1 MVANRMPFQY
11 PGAKSADSCTKEWV
25 EEHALT
31 SVTVLFGL
39 GIAVGMLLG
48 HTIAEST
55 GHKVFHE
62 DTLTEKLTSQIRNV
76 LKTSLPQ
83 GLSRHFA

>member
-1 MVANRMPFQY
+1 MVAQKTQFSPSRQKT
-11 PGAKSADSCTKEWV
+11 AESCPREWV

-39 GIAVGMLLG
+39 GVAVGMLLG

-55 GHKVFHE
+55 GHKMFHE
-62 DTLTEKLTSQIRNV
+62 DTLTEKLTGQIRDIV
-76 LKTSLPQ
+76 KRTLPQ
-83 GLSRHFA
+83 GVSRHFS

>member
-1 MVANRMPFQY
+1 MVANRMPLQY

-48 HTIAEST
+48 HAIAEST
-55 GHKVFHE
+55 GRHVFHE
-62 DTLTEKLTSQIRNV
+62 DSLTEKLTGQIRGL
-76 LKTSLPQ
+76 LKNNLPQ
-83 GLSRHFA
+83 GVSRHFA

>member
-1 MVANRMPFQY
+1 M
-11 PGAKSADSCTKEWV
+11 
-25 EEHALT
+25 T

-55 GHKVFHE
+55 GHRLFHE
-62 DTLTEKLTSQIRNV
+62 DTLTEKVTGQIREL
-76 LKTSLPQ
+76 LKNNLPQ
-83 GLSRHFA
+83 RLSRHLS